1 MADAFDTMNQKAISG
16 VPMEYRPRGLTDVK
30 KQVSSIKGMLVLSTL
45 ALVVLTA
52 LNLGM
57 VVAGVYITRQ
67 FTLTTGPDGVEHLAK
82 RGSNKIIHV
91 GQSAHENLPLD
102 SRASDDY
109 FKKLDSVT
117 MNFDIPQPMA
127 QPTTTPTPVPQ
138 AENHDEEQDKEQEED
153 ASKPPLLMLVGGA
166 RRKLESLN
174 RVRHTIH
181 AKVNGFQ
188 RVACPDCASG
198 TQVKLNTHLGNFVV
212 KDQAVIPILDE
223 KHFPGL
229 DMKAFRESAAIGQ
242 GIPKARIDAW
252 NQKMM
257 QDAHKFEKSF
267 ENESLLFS
275 GKTFGFLDAL
285 RSDQEMLDQE
295 MPDMPV
301 PEDNVEDEV
310 ASSIPT
316 DISRE
321 GLVVEDFAADMEST
335 TVKEEES
342 LSSRRS
348 LNGVFSGVNHGS
360 WDAGFHDS
368 ITGTKN
374 HVTFDSHYDNNWS
387 ASGGSKTD
395 IGASFHYDMN
405 SRTGEASAGISHS
418 WRN

>member
-1 MADAFDTMNQKAISG
+1 MEEHEGGTPKAIAG

-30 KQVSSIKGMLVLSTL
+30 KQVSSIKGMLMLSTL

-91 GQSAHENLPLD
+91 GQSTHENLPLD

-117 MNFDIPQPMA
+117 MNFDAPANAPA
-127 QPTTTPTPVPQ
+127 
-138 AENHDEEQDKEQEED
+138 A
-153 ASKPPLLMLVGGA
+153 AG
-166 RRKLESLN
+166 RRKLEQSN
-174 RVRHTIH
+174 QAFQNFIKHTIH
-181 AKVNGFQ
+181 AKVHGFQ

-198 TQVKLNTHLGNFVV
+198 TQVKLSTHLGNFIV
-212 KDQAVIPILDE
+212 KDQAVIPMLDE

-229 DMKAFRESAAIGQ
+229 DMKSFRESAASGQ

-257 QDAHKFEKSF
+257 HDAHKLEKNF
-267 ENESLLFS
+267 DEYTENMSS
-275 GKTFGFLDAL
+275 NMAVP
-285 RSDQEMLDQE
+285 E
-295 MPDMPV
+295 MPDMAVPEMPDMAVPEMPGMAV
-301 PEDNVEDEV
+301 PEDKVEEEV